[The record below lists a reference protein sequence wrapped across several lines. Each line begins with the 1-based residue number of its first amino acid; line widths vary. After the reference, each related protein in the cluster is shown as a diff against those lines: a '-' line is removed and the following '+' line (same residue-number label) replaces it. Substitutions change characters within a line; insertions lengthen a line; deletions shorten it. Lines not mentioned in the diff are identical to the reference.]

1 MKRIIFTICLI
12 VSIACAAADHATT
25 LSMPLWP
32 LGAPQDNGLTGPE
45 EEGGCVGNISEAT
58 LTAYLPDP
66 NTATGA
72 AVVVTPGGGYGVV
85 CVESEGKA
93 IADVLVPRGIAAIVL
108 KYRLPNKHHIIP
120 STDARRALRTVRHL
134 ASQWR
139 IRPDR
144 VGVWGFSAGGHLA
157 STVTTQF
164 DDGQAQAVD
173 PVERQSSRPDF
184 SVLFYP
190 VISMESGVTHNG
202 SRNNLL
208 GGDAPETL
216 VELYSNEKQISKETP
231 PTFLL
236 HCSDDRVVDVEN
248 SLRFYQ
254 GLVQHGIPAQ
264 MLVYEKGG
272 HGPGA
277 FKGNPSW
284 LEALERWLE
293 RRDCL

>member
-1 MKRIIFTICLI
+1 MKRTITVICLML
-12 VSIACAAADHATT
+12 SAPCCAADHATT

-32 LGAPQDNGLTGPE
+32 LGASQDNGLTGPE
-45 EEGGCVGNISEAT
+45 KEGGCVGNISEAT
-58 LTAYLPDP
+58 LTVYLPDP
-66 NTATGA
+66 NKATGA
-72 AVVVTPGGGYGVV
+72 AVVVIPGGGYGVV
-85 CVESEGKA
+85 CVASEGKA

-108 KYRLPNKHHIIP
+108 KYRLPNKHHTIP
-120 STDARRALRTVRHL
+120 STDARRALRTVRHH
-134 ASQWR
+134 AEQWH

-164 DDGQAQAVD
+164 DDGQAEAVD
-173 PVERQSSRPDF
+173 LIERQSSRPDY
-184 SVLFYP
+184 SILFYP
-190 VISMESGVTHNG
+190 VISMEMEVTHSG

-208 GGDAPETL
+208 GENAPATL
-216 VELYSNEKQISKETP
+216 VELYSNEKKISKETP

-236 HCSDDRVVDVEN
+236 HCSDDRVVAVEN

-254 GLVQHGIPAQ
+254 GLVRHGIPSQ
-264 MLVYEKGG
+264 LLIYEKGG

-284 LEALERWLE
+284 LTALEQWLI